1 MHMGTSSSQS
11 VSQSILL
18 LLCLG
23 NLNHHNNNVIQY
35 TCSFVSS
42 SRSGWRRR
50 MAGWRWASQ
59 LASTFVG
66 LGFALFIYTYIHQK
80 YVSTFCGYNKKKTIQ
95 TSVGFVSCLAP
106 PPTII
111 SSAHPQMEW
120 WMSFCGRVS
129 LSSLIRCRRRRYWP
143 QNKWWSGGSGW
154 RPEEKT

>member
-1 MHMGTSSSQS
+1 
-11 VSQSILL
+11 
-18 LLCLG
+18 
-23 NLNHHNNNVIQY
+23 
-35 TCSFVSS
+35 
-42 SRSGWRRR
+42 

-129 LSSLIRCRRRRYWP
+129 LSSLIRRRRRYWP